1 MKDADVIVI
10 GSGAGGMAA
19 AVALARANKR
29 VMVFEQHYLPGG
41 WCHSFPMGGY
51 QFSPGV
57 HYIGDL
63 GPGGNM
69 RRIYEGLGV
78 ANDLVFLELNPDGY
92 DHVHIG
98 DEYFDIP
105 KGREVYAERLKSR
118 FPSEADGIDR
128 YLATCT
134 RISNQISD
142 DFEVRTFG
150 DAIKAGWRKR
160 DLFLQGL
167 LPLDRFLDRF
177 TKNPLLRAILTIQ
190 SGDHGVGP
198 RRALTA
204 IHAAVASH
212 YFDGGWYPKGGAKA
226 LPRAFIKELR
236 RCGGEISVRT
246 GVNRIL
252 IEGHGST
259 KKVAGVQLESGE
271 QILAPLVISNA
282 DPVVTY
288 GKLVESEHLHP
299 KINRH
304 LRRTKWSTSALSL
317 FLAVDMDVRA
327 AGLDSGNYWWSK
339 TPDIQANYDIAAK
352 PNLDES
358 RELPSTFLTCT
369 TLKDPSKRAHGH
381 HTMEA
386 FSFVSWEAFRRWEST
401 RLEARPEAYKKFKE
415 NLTARMFEALEN
427 TLPGIRDATVFAELG
442 TPLTNH
448 HYVASTSGNLYGT
461 EKTRSHV
468 GPFSW
473 PIKTPIN
480 GLMMCGASTSGHGV
494 AGATMSGLAAAH
506 TALGCSYGDLFNPVG
521 QSLRCHPADHPEL
534 WPEELRHGV
543 QGTTQK
549 QQATIS

>member
-1 MKDADVIVI
+1 MMDADVIVI

-29 VMVFEQHYLPGG
+29 VLVFEQHYLPGG
-41 WCHSFPMGGY
+41 WCHSFPMSGY

-69 RRIYEGLGV
+69 RQIYEGLGV

-98 DEYFDIP
+98 DERFDIP

-128 YLATCT
+128 YLSTCA
-134 RISNQISD
+134 RISNQLSA
-142 DFEVRTFG
+142 DFEIRTLG
-150 DAIKAGWRKR
+150 GAVKSGWRKR
-160 DLFLQGL
+160 DVIFQGL

-177 TKNPLLRAILTIQ
+177 TKDPLLRAILTIQ

-212 YFDGGWYPKGGAKA
+212 YFEGGWYPKGGGKA
-226 LPRAFIKELR
+226 LPKAFIKELR

-252 IEGHGST
+252 IEGQGST

-288 GKLVESEHLHP
+288 GKLLESEHLNS

-317 FLAVDMDVRA
+317 FLAVDMDVQA

-339 TPDIQANYDIAAK
+339 TTDIQASYDFATN
-352 PNLDES
+352 PYLDATN
-358 RELPSTFLTCT
+358 ELPGTFLTCT

-386 FSFVSWEAFRRWEST
+386 FSFVPWEAFRQWENT
-401 RLEARPEAYKKFKE
+401 GPGDRPEAYKKLKAS
-415 NLTARMFEALEN
+415 LADRMFEALEN

-442 TPLTNH
+442 TPLTNRY
-448 HYVASTSGNLYGT
+448 YVASTAGNLYGT
-461 EKTRSHV
+461 EKTWNHV

-473 PIKTPIN
+473 PVKTPIN

-506 TALGCSYGDLFNPVG
+506 TALGCRYDDLFQPAG
-521 QSLRCHPADHPEL
+521 QSLCCYPADYPEL
-534 WPEELRHGV
+534 WPGELQKNV
-543 QGTTQK
+543 QEK
-549 QQATIS
+549 L

>member
-1 MKDADVIVI
+1 MKDVDVIVI
-10 GSGAGGMAA
+10 GSGAGGMGA

-29 VMVFEQHYLPGG
+29 VLVLEQHNLPGG
-41 WCHSFPMGGY
+41 WCHSFPISGY

-69 RRIYEGLGV
+69 RQIYEGLGV

-105 KGREVYAERLKSR
+105 KGREIYAERLKSR
-118 FPSEADGIDR
+118 FPSEANGIDR
-128 YLATCT
+128 YLATCA
-134 RISNQISD
+134 RISNQLSD
-142 DFEVRTFG
+142 DFEIRTFG
-150 DAIKAGWRKR
+150 GAVKSGWRKR
-160 DLFLQGL
+160 DVIFQGL

-212 YFDGGWYPKGGAKA
+212 YFDGGWYPMGGAKA
-226 LPRAFIKELR
+226 LPMAFIKELR
-236 RCGGEISVRT
+236 RCGGEISVGT
-246 GVNRIL
+246 AVNRIL
-252 IEGHGST
+252 IEGHGRT
-259 KKVAGVQLESGE
+259 KKVAGVELESGE
-271 QILAPLVISNA
+271 QILTPLVISNA

-299 KINRH
+299 KVNRH

-339 TPDIQANYDIAAK
+339 TPNIQANYDVAASSI
-352 PNLDES
+352 LDES
-358 RELPSTFLTCT
+358 KELPGTFLTCT

-386 FSFVSWEAFRRWEST
+386 FSFVSWEAFNRWENT
-401 RLEARPEAYKKFKE
+401 RPGERPEEYKKFKE
-415 NLTARMFEALEN
+415 NLTSRMFEALEN
-427 TLPGIRDATVFAELG
+427 TLPGIRDATLFAELG
-442 TPLTNH
+442 TPLTNR

-506 TALGCSYGDLFNPVG
+506 TALGCRYSDLFEPTG
-521 QSLRCHPADHPEL
+521 QSLRCYPADHPEL
-534 WPEELRHGV
+534 WPEEIRHGV
-543 QGTTQK
+543 QGTAQK
-549 QQATIS
+549 QQATIY

>member
-69 RRIYEGLGV
+69 RQIYEGLGV

-98 DEYFDIP
+98 DERFDIP

-128 YLATCT
+128 YLATCA
-134 RISNQISD
+134 RISNQLSD
-142 DFEVRTFG
+142 DFEIRTFG
-150 DAIKAGWRKR
+150 GAIKSGWRKR
-160 DLFLQGL
+160 DVILQGL
-167 LPLDRFLDRF
+167 LPLDRFLNRF
-177 TKNPLLRAILTIQ
+177 TKDPLLRAILTIQ

-198 RRALTA
+198 RRAVTA

-236 RCGGEISVRT
+236 RCGGEISVGT

-252 IEGHGST
+252 IERHGST
-259 KKVAGVQLESGE
+259 RKVAGVQLESGE

-288 GKLVESEHLHP
+288 GKLVASEHLHP

-339 TPDIQANYDIAAK
+339 TPDIQANYDIAAS
-352 PNLDES
+352 PILDES
-358 RELPSTFLTCT
+358 KELPGTFLTCT

-386 FSFVSWEAFRRWEST
+386 FSFVSWEAFRRWENT
-401 RLEARPEAYKKFKE
+401 RPGERPEEYKKFKE

-442 TPLTNH
+442 TPLTNR
-448 HYVASTSGNLYGT
+448 HYVTSTSGNLYGT
-461 EKTRSHV
+461 EKTWSHV

-506 TALGCSYGDLFNPVG
+506 TALGCSYGDLFNAVG
-521 QSLRCHPADHPEL
+521 QSLSCHPADHPEL
-534 WPEELRHGV
+534 WPEELSHGV

-549 QQATIS
+549 RPVTIS

>member
-1 MKDADVIVI
+1 
-10 GSGAGGMAA
+10 
-19 AVALARANKR
+19 
-29 VMVFEQHYLPGG
+29 
-41 WCHSFPMGGY
+41 
-51 QFSPGV
+51 
-57 HYIGDL
+57 
-63 GPGGNM
+63 M
-69 RRIYEGLGV
+69 RQIYEGLGV

-128 YLATCT
+128 YLATCA
-134 RISNQISD
+134 RISNQLSD
-142 DFEVRTFG
+142 DFEIRTFG
-150 DAIKAGWRKR
+150 GAIKSGWRKR
-160 DLFLQGL
+160 DVILQGL

-177 TKNPLLRAILTIQ
+177 TKDPLLRAILTIQ

-252 IEGHGST
+252 IEGHGRT
-259 KKVAGVQLESGE
+259 KKVAGVELESGE

-288 GKLVESEHLHP
+288 GKLVESEHLNP

-339 TPDIQANYDIAAK
+339 TPDIQANYDIAAS
-352 PNLDES
+352 PILDES
-358 RELPSTFLTCT
+358 KELPGTFLTCT

-386 FSFVSWEAFRRWEST
+386 FSFVSWEAFRRWENT
-401 RLEARPEAYKKFKE
+401 RPGERPEEYKKFKE

-442 TPLTNH
+442 TPLTNR

-506 TALGCSYGDLFNPVG
+506 TALGCRYGDLFEPTG
-521 QSLRCHPADHPEL
+521 QSLCCYPADHPEL
-534 WPEELRHGV
+534 WPEELYNDV
-543 QGTTQK
+543 QGKSKNQK
-549 QQATIS
+549 ATIV

>member
-1 MKDADVIVI
+1 MKDVDAIVI
-10 GSGAGGMAA
+10 GSGAGGMGA

-29 VMVFEQHYLPGG
+29 VLVLEQHYLPGG
-41 WCHSFPMGGY
+41 WCHSFPISGY

-69 RRIYEGLGV
+69 RQIYEGLGV

-118 FPSEADGIDR
+118 FPSEANGIDR
-128 YLATCT
+128 YLATCA
-134 RISNQISD
+134 RISNQLSD
-142 DFEVRTFG
+142 DFEIRTFG
-150 DAIKAGWRKR
+150 GAIKSGWRKR
-160 DLFLQGL
+160 DVILQGL

-177 TKNPLLRAILTIQ
+177 TKDPLLRAILTIQ

-252 IEGHGST
+252 IEGHGRT
-259 KKVAGVQLESGE
+259 KKVAGVELESGE

-282 DPVVTY
+282 DPFVTY

-339 TPDIQANYDIAAK
+339 TPDIQANYDIAAS
-352 PNLDES
+352 PILDES
-358 RELPSTFLTCT
+358 KELPGTFLTCT

-386 FSFVSWEAFRRWEST
+386 FSFVSWEAFNRWENT
-401 RLEARPEAYKKFKE
+401 RPGERPEEYKKFKE
-415 NLTARMFEALEN
+415 NLTSRMFEALEN
-427 TLPGIRDATVFAELG
+427 TLPGIRDATLFAELG
-442 TPLTNH
+442 TPLTNR

-506 TALGCSYGDLFNPVG
+506 TALGCRYSDLFEPTG
-521 QSLRCHPADHPEL
+521 QSLRCYPADHPEL
-534 WPEELRHGV
+534 WPEEIRHGV
-543 QGTTQK
+543 QGTAQK
-549 QQATIS
+549 QQATIY

>member
-1 MKDADVIVI
+1 MMDADVIVI

-29 VMVFEQHYLPGG
+29 VLVFEQHYLPGG
-41 WCHSFPMGGY
+41 WCHSFPMSGY

-69 RRIYEGLGV
+69 RQIYEGLGV

-98 DEYFDIP
+98 DERFDIP

-128 YLATCT
+128 YLSTCA
-134 RISNQISD
+134 RISNQLSA
-142 DFEVRTFG
+142 DFEIRTLG
-150 DAIKAGWRKR
+150 GAIKSGWRKR
-160 DLFLQGL
+160 DVIFQGL

-177 TKNPLLRAILTIQ
+177 TKDPLLRAILTIQ

-212 YFDGGWYPKGGAKA
+212 YFEGGWYPKGGGKA
-226 LPRAFIKELR
+226 LPKAFIKELR

-252 IEGHGST
+252 IEGQGST

-288 GKLVESEHLHP
+288 GKLLESEHLNS

-317 FLAVDMDVRA
+317 FLAVDMDVQA

-339 TPDIQANYDIAAK
+339 TTDIQASYDFATN
-352 PNLDES
+352 PYLDATN
-358 RELPSTFLTCT
+358 ELPGTFLTCT

-386 FSFVSWEAFRRWEST
+386 FSFVPWEAFRQWENT
-401 RLEARPEAYKKFKE
+401 GPGDRPEAYKKLKAS
-415 NLTARMFEALEN
+415 LADRMFEALEN

-442 TPLTNH
+442 TPLTNRY
-448 HYVASTSGNLYGT
+448 YVASTAGNLYGT
-461 EKTRSHV
+461 EKTWNHV

-473 PIKTPIN
+473 PVKTPIN

-506 TALGCSYGDLFNPVG
+506 TALGCRYDDLFQPAG
-521 QSLRCHPADHPEL
+521 QSLYCYPADYPEL
-534 WPEELRHGV
+534 WPGELQKNV
-543 QGTTQK
+543 QEK
-549 QQATIS
+549 L